1 MTDVVGKVI
10 KILDS
15 YRVVINLG
23 KDKVQKG
30 QKFIIYDEGEEVT
43 DPDTKT
49 SLGKIEILKAK
60 VEIEHVQDKFSIAVS
75 EGRTVTKRVSTPAWQ
90 SAWQYY
96 WASSMF
102 PSTSEIVSEEV
113 RDPLPLGS
121 GDLPQIDRTIRV
133 GDRVRAI

>member
-1 MTDVVGKVI
+1 LTDVVGKVI

-30 QKFIIYDEGEEVT
+30 QKFIIYDEGEEIT

-75 EGRTVTKRVSTPAWQ
+75 EGRTVTKRVSMP
-90 SAWQYY
+90 SWQYL
-96 WASSMF
+96 WASSML
-102 PSTSEIVSEEV
+102 PSTSEIMSEEV